1 MVALFTD
8 ETVKKAMEQC
18 QWYPRNQF
26 VLTAD
31 LKPKVLKNAIANI
44 APELRKEDVVAVRDD
59 TFLRSGKVGWILTA
73 NKIYFHKD
81 YKLSSD
87 PYHTHFI
94 DFSRVTEIRKKGNNT
109 SIIRLIYDDDT
120 ADTLDCF
127 IDSTGEQIYEFF
139 KCIINLSNAGHYNP
153 LNLDI
158 MVTQVGNSTSYLLMN
173 FVFPRYAH
181 YKMLSDLPK
190 NQVTLLKK
198 HLKNPFL
205 EKIVA
210 FDGNI
215 DRNIAYGHLFT
226 TQYYYFF
233 ANGKMADHVC
243 LWDLEDVY
251 PHHSEHEMTAIM
263 KDGTVRA
270 LQTGKDYYGDFDAIF
285 DELCRIH
292 SHSDVRESYLNESAE
307 EKARRTRVVRKMGQL
322 RHREIPR
329 PYESKSR
336 QTLIELARKLEASG
350 ESEELPFIYEQ
361 LGFTSPPPEDSY
373 FSAKAWLHMPLSRF
387 ALSQVYYYLHC
398 MKRNVR
404 FCEEKV
410 LRYENP
416 DYRAFIEMCNTTPL
430 TEVREK
436 LIKELKTVRSWL
448 EDAKVL
454 NFSTE
459 DIP

>member
-94 DFSRVTEIRKKGNNT
+94 DFSTVKTIHYREKNNYV
-109 SIIRLIYDDDT
+109 SFIFKDDRRDH
-120 ADTLDCF
+120 LDCS
-127 IDSTGEQIYEFF
+127 IDTNAQQIYEFLC
-139 KCIINLSNAGHYNP
+139 CIIDLYNAGFCD
-153 LNLDI
+153 DI
-158 MVTQVGNSTSYLLMN
+158 FSSRKTGNELLHN
-173 FVFPRYAH
+173 FSMEKMRDIFPKYPRFVPA
-181 YKMLSDLPK
+181 SDLPEK
-190 NQVTLLKK
+190 KIALLRKF
-198 HLKNPFL
+198 LNNPFV

-215 DRNIAYGHLFT
+215 DRGIAYGHLFT
-226 TQYYYFF
+226 TQYYYSLSG
-233 ANGKMADHVC
+233 GKLADHVS
-243 LWDLEDVY
+243 LWTLVDIY
-251 PHHSEHEMTAIM
+251 PHHSKDEMTAIL
-263 KDGTVRA
+263 KDGTVKELKTDCNRQDE
-270 LQTGKDYYGDFDAIF
+270 LDAIF
-285 DELCRIH
+285 EEIYSRH
-292 SHSDVRESYLNESAE
+292 HYSDVRGLHLHESAE
-307 EKARRTRVVRKMGQL
+307 EAARRTRIVKKMFQL
-322 RHREIPR
+322 RNRDIAR
-329 PYESKSR
+329 PYEGKGR
-336 QTLIELARKLEASG
+336 RDLIELARKLEAAG
-350 ESEELPFIYEQ
+350 GSEELPFIYAQ
-361 LGFTSPPPEDSY
+361 LGFTSCPPEDSY